1 MIIKIMDS
9 NKLFENKDS
18 EISKIFD
25 YINNTLE
32 DKKVFLKSLEIDG
45 IEVYE
50 DYYEYLIENINFI
63 DEVKVNIQNLSELVN
78 DVIYSSYN
86 YIERATPLIE
96 KLSTKFRKG
105 PTEESW
111 NELENLFSGIEWILE
126 SYSNIDK
133 YSNLNE
139 LISNYYIWN
148 EYVVE
153 IEKIRI
159 TLPDFLDAVKN
170 KDSVLISDILIYE
183 INPIFQ
189 AMNEKLKEMNNKGV
203 NIKDVN

>member
-63 DEVKVNIQNLSELVN
+63 DEVKVNIQNLILVG
-78 DVIYSSYN
+78 IGFSM
-86 YIERATPLIE
+86 A
-96 KLSTKFRKG
+96 
-105 PTEESW
+105 
-111 NELENLFSGIEWILE
+111 FSGLMVLLVSSAERSKLE
-126 SYSNIDK
+126 FIAKWLNGNIWGNNW
-133 YSNLNE
+133 YFV
-139 LISNYYIWN
+139 IA
-148 EYVVE
+148 
-153 IEKIRI
+153 
-159 TLPDFLDAVKN
+159 TLPWL
-170 KDSVLISDILIYE
+170 LILLILTFFYIATCQGE
-183 INPIFQ
+183 
-189 AMNEKLKEMNNKGV
+189 
-203 NIKDVN
+203 